1 MMKIENGA
9 LIVGDASLPL
19 QSLAVDTVVHAWR
32 VPTDYRAD
40 GVFVTVA
47 QPGQPLEFP
56 ACDQGQVEYLG
67 ELQLPA
73 SEALQLQGAREARIA
88 DINAACERALAAL
101 SQAYPAGEVQSW
113 SQQVKEAEALA
124 ADPAT
129 PVPLLDAIAAAR
141 GLTAAELGARVL
153 QKTAAYATLSGE
165 LIGRRQAAEDA
176 LATAETLE
184 AIEAVTW

>member
-9 LIVGDASLPL
+9 LIVGAVSVAL
-19 QSLAVDTVVHAWR
+19 QAQAVDTVVHAWR
-32 VPTDYRAD
+32 VPTDYRES
-40 GVFVTVA
+40 GLFVA
-47 QPGQPLEFP
+47 ISQPGQPLEFP
-56 ACDQGQVEYLG
+56 ACAQDQAEYLG
-67 ELQLPA
+67 ELPLPA
-73 SEALQLQGAREARIA
+73 SEALQLQGARAARLA

-129 PVPLLDAIAAAR
+129 PVPLLEAIATAR
-141 GLTAAELGARVL
+141 GLTAAELATRVL

-176 LATAETLE
+176 LAIAETLE
-184 AIEAVTW
+184 AIGAVTW